1 MGGEALQTR
10 SRSDPYFGVGYP
22 SVRQFVIEKLSQTL
36 TDFDET
42 WQESSFGQAGEN
54 DTSAFAFCHQGAELS
69 SAKGEKM
76 GVLAYIGDF

>member
-1 MGGEALQTR
+1 MHGIFFREKIDYLTTERSEVVPFFRAVRLRERGCGATPMGGEAPQTR

-42 WQESSFGQAGEN
+42 WQE
-54 DTSAFAFCHQGAELS
+54 
-69 SAKGEKM
+69 
-76 GVLAYIGDF
+76 

>member
-1 MGGEALQTR
+1 MGGEAPQTR

-42 WQESSFGQAGEN
+42 WQESSFGLAGEGGVV
-54 DTSAFAFCHQGAELS
+54 DFLICHQGAGLL
-69 SAKGEKM
+69 SAKGGKM
-76 GVLAYIGDF
+76 GVLTVFREF